1 MGNSDT
7 NNQNKK
13 IIENKNELEFILTR
27 NYISDISI
35 FNDYKKK
42 YESVSYKNININKN
56 GDYIYIICGLID
68 GFIEIYNHIPNKEF
82 KLCLSFKAHKDLISK
97 IIQLR
102 NCGLLLTGSFDNSIK
117 IFILTCNCT
126 EETLIYTIY
135 LNPIFNGIKDILQL
149 NNNENLILSVF
160 NHIIYFPYNENNLSE
175 IKNNLSD
182 YKYSKYEHRKN
193 FLNNLLQINANLFL
207 ALDDCENKILFFK
220 LTPSEN
226 ETKNIILI
234 KTIVINIYKDNNND
248 YSKNII
254 CIENLLP
261 KYNFILLSFNNYIEV
276 LDIKYL
282 EIISIHEMK
291 MSFFFFS
298 YDKYIDKIIF
308 FEGNK
313 LFKYALKS
321 NKDGLNLI
329 EDNNKIIES
338 KFINEFIAIKKSI
351 YNSYYINS
359 TYFYIK
365 KYLMKIDI
373 NF

>member
-1 MGNSDT
+1 M
-7 NNQNKK
+7 K
-13 IIENKNELEFILTR
+13 I
-27 NYISDISI
+27 
-35 FNDYKKK
+35 
-42 YESVSYKNININKN
+42 
-56 GDYIYIICGLID
+56 
-68 GFIEIYNHIPNKEF
+68 
-82 KLCLSFKAHKDLISK
+82 
-97 IIQLR
+97 
-102 NCGLLLTGSFDNSIK
+102 
-117 IFILTCNCT
+117 
-126 EETLIYTIY
+126 
-135 LNPIFNGIKDILQL
+135 
-149 NNNENLILSVF
+149 
-160 NHIIYFPYNENNLSE
+160 E